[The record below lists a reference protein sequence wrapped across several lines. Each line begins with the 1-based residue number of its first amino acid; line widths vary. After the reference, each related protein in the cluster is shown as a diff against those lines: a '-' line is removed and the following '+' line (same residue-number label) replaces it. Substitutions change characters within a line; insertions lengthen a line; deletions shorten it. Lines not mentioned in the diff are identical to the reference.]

1 MTAQGS
7 LFPMIPIF
15 VSGPAVE
22 PVSIAEMKA
31 YLRVDEDEPEQDDLI
46 SGLIKAA
53 RLMVEAA
60 SRRILI
66 EQRWRLVLDRW
77 PRDGTAL
84 LPLAPLIAVDA
95 IRITDAA
102 GTVIELPDNAF
113 VADGLSDP
121 PRITVSGVLEPG
133 RPRNG
138 ISIELR
144 AGFGTTAEA
153 VPANLTLAIHI
164 LVAHW
169 FENRG
174 DVTGEQILPPEALA
188 LVAPFQRA
196 RL

>member
-1 MTAQGS
+1 
-7 LFPMIPIF
+7 MIPIF

-22 PVSIAEMKA
+22 PIALAEMKA
-31 YLRVDEDEPEQDDLI
+31 YLRVDEDEAAQDDLI

-53 RLMVEAA
+53 RLTVEAA

-66 EQRWRLVLDRW
+66 EQHWRVVLDRW
-77 PRDGTAL
+77 PHDGVVL
-84 LPLAPLIAVDA
+84 PPLAPLIAVDA
-95 IRITDAA
+95 IRITDAE
-102 GTVIELPDNAF
+102 GSVSELPDDAF
-113 VADGLSDP
+113 EADAMSDP
-121 PRITVSGVLEPG
+121 PRIVVLRPPEPG

-138 ISIELR
+138 ISVELR
-144 AGFGTTAEA
+144 AGFGTTAEV
-153 VPANLTLAIHI
+153 VPATLKLAVRI

-188 LVAPFQRA
+188 LVAPFQRV